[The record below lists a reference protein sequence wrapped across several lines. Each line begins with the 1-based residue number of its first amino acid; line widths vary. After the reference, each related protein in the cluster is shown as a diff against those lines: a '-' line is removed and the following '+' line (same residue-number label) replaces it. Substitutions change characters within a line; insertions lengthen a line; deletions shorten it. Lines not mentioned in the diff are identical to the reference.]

1 MKMMQT
7 RTYVPIRNLIA
18 ISHKLSIGKTYFERK
33 VFDIVR
39 YLVTYVC

>member
-33 VFDIVR
+33 VFDIG
-39 YLVTYVC
+39 T